1 MLNCLNSK
9 FKMSVIV
16 GLSVFLAACA
26 TSNKPVVAVN
36 PANEHSREIAQSDL
50 LGQIAA
56 MAASDQ
62 YERNLLIKTSQDS
75 TLTAQQ
81 KEDAT
86 ARLQALI
93 NQRDADRTLRL
104 KAILATISLTQ
115 IAEMDRNAGGSAM
128 LLIVHTSD
136 TAFQRQLA
144 DEITALGKSGNFHSD
159 QVANFLDKLAIGEGK
174 TQVYGSQVA
183 CSSKNG
189 GPLEWGPNGIVA
201 DAALDERR
209 KAMGLKP
216 FGEYLAQ
223 LVGFYGPCSDA
234 FVIKPAR

>member
-9 FKMSVIV
+9 FKISVIV

-62 YERNLLIKTSQDS
+62 YERNLMIKASQDS
-75 TLTAQQ
+75 TLSAQQ
-81 KEDAT
+81 KQAAT

-104 KAILATISLTQ
+104 KAILATTSLTQ
-115 IAEMDRNAGGSAM
+115 IAQMDRNAGGSAM
-128 LLIVHTSD
+128 LLILHTSD

-144 DEITALGKSGNFHSD
+144 EEVSALGKSGSFNRD
-159 QVANFLDKLAIGEGK
+159 QVANFIDKLALGEGK

-209 KAMGLKP
+209 RAMGIKP
-216 FGEYLAQ
+216 FAEYLSE
-223 LVGFYGPCSDA
+223 LVGFYGPFSEA